1 VVTTPIDPWGHPLG
15 GGTHLRKRKLFTTT
29 VAELSVIELVSLAW
43 VGHAAASSGPFGI
56 VQLLGDALHLLT
68 SAFWPGA
75 LVPLAAF
82 LLLLLTKVESSRGN
96 RPGDASCSPIL
107 SE

>member
-1 VVTTPIDPWGHPLG
+1 LILVIILWVVARTSGRGSFLQ
-15 GGTHLRKRKLFTTT
+15 TT
-29 VAELSVIELVSLAW
+29 VAGLSVIELVSLAW